1 MDNLDV
7 WVGVDVS
14 KEQLE
19 VALRPSGE
27 QFSLPN
33 DERALRMLVKRLLPL
48 KCARIVVEATG
59 GYETLVVVAL
69 QAAALPIVLVNPR
82 WVRSFAKSVGQL
94 AKTDRIDA
102 RVLALYAERAELKV
116 RQLPDE
122 QTRELRALCA
132 RREDLLDMI
141 VAEENRLEHAPK
153 RLQREIRGHI
163 DYLRKRLKH
172 LNRDIDS
179 AVRGS
184 ELWRDKAELL
194 DSVPGVGPVLR
205 AALLAWLPELGTL
218 NRGEA
223 AALLGVAP
231 FNHDSGAMRG
241 RRAIGGGR
249 APLRR
254 ALYCTTSAAL
264 LWNQPLRSYYEHL
277 IAKGKVHKVAMVATM
292 RRLLLMLNAI
302 IKTKTPWR
310 SPCPT

>member
-1 MDNLDV
+1 MEKPAV

-33 DERALRMLVKRLLPL
+33 DAHALRILVKRLLPL

-59 GYETLVVVAL
+59 GYETLVVAAL

-82 WVRSFAKSVGQL
+82 WVRSFAKGVGQL

-141 VAEENRLEHAPK
+141 VAEQNRLEHAPK

-184 ELWRDKAELL
+184 ELWRQKAELL

-223 AALLGVAP
+223 AALVGVAP
-231 FNHDSGAMRG
+231 FNHD
-241 RRAIGGGR
+241 
-249 APLRR
+249 
-254 ALYCTTSAAL
+254 CSASTIFADVLPQPKML
-264 LWNQPLRSYYEHL
+264 LP
-277 IAKGKVHKVAMVATM
+277 
-292 RRLLLMLNAI
+292 I
-302 IKTKTPWR
+302 IVVV
-310 SPCPT
+310 